1 MSSMGRATA
10 RAPMETPTALK
21 APLFRS
27 LVEQLDGAGRRHI
40 LDLGAA
46 STPMLSLLG
55 RSRCRVEIADLASDD
70 GISRINVEEATRE
83 ELAAMAEALLPSH
96 RGDDGDDDALDIV
109 FCWDLPNYLKPKPLS
124 ALMSAIAARA
134 RRGALVHALI
144 VYSERTMPARPG
156 RFVPTEDV
164 MLVNRGASTAEIA
177 APRYSPDDLR
187 RIMSG
192 FAIDRVML
200 LSNGMQEFLFRL
212 Q

>member
-1 MSSMGRATA
+1 MGRATA
-10 RAPMETPTALK
+10 RAPIARTEALK

-46 STPMLSLLG
+46 STPMLALLG
-55 RSRCRVEIADLASDD
+55 QSRCRVEIADLASDD
-70 GISRINVEEATRE
+70 GIGRMNVEDATRE
-83 ELAAMAEALLPSH
+83 DLAAIAESLLPMH
-96 RGDDGDDDALDIV
+96 RGDEDALDLV
-109 FCWDLPNYLKPKPLS
+109 FCWDLPNYLKPQALS
-124 ALMSAIAARA
+124 ALMNAIAARA
-134 RRGALVHALI
+134 RRGAIAHTLV
-144 VYSERTMPARPG
+144 VYSERTMPERPG

-164 MLVNRGASTAEIA
+164 MLVNRGGSTSEIA

-187 RIMSG
+187 RIMGS
-192 FAIDRVML
+192 FTIDRAML